1 MPEPSLTPAKP
12 ALPTVLES
20 PVFSGPA
27 KSERF
32 GICLGVD
39 LTCAESGMVVSRDVR
54 MPRASY
60 VITTAAR
67 HLIRQS
73 KSGEKLDSVVVWGS
87 EADPTMHPEFKE
99 VTQNLRDLRAKW
111 YSKGTLVL
119 ATDMPRVDD
128 PEVRHAMGIYDRVV
142 VRFEWGT
149 AKTYAALT
157 GRKSTDFNNL
167 CAHLGHCENLIVQA
181 RFVRGE
187 ADNSNDAE
195 VKAWLK
201 KVTELKPRAVHILT
215 GDTKSKKLKPAPK
228 GRISEI
234 VAEVTSKAGV
244 PVEVFVGDSL
254 LGTS

>member
-12 ALPTVLES
+12 ALPTVVES
-20 PVFSGPA
+20 PVFTGPA

-32 GICLGVD
+32 GIALGVD
-39 LTCAESGMVVSRDVR
+39 LTCGDSGMVVSREVR

-87 EADPTMHPEFKE
+87 TSDATMHPEFKE

-111 YSKGTLVL
+111 YSKGALVL
-119 ATDMPRVDD
+119 VTDSPRVEDSD
-128 PEVRHAMGIYDRVV
+128 VRHALSIYDRVV

-149 AKTYAALT
+149 AKTYSSLT
-157 GRKSTDFNNL
+157 GRKSTDYNNL
-167 CAHLGHCENLIVQA
+167 CAHLGHLDNLVLQA

-187 ADNSNDAE
+187 ADNSTDAE
-195 VKAWLK
+195 VKAWVK
-201 KVTELKPRAVHILT
+201 KVAELKPRAVHILT
-215 GDTKSKKLKPAPK
+215 GDSKSKKLKVAPK
-228 GRISEI
+228 SRITEI
-234 VAEVTSKAGV
+234 SAEVTSKAGV
-244 PVEVFVGDSL
+244 PVETFLGDAL
-254 LGTS
+254 LGDG